1 MNNEDSKARDDV
13 CTTFLATLLGLG
25 LVPCVDAFAKSNTSQ
40 SGDTISL
47 SGSDWRIHEDVDGNG
62 AERRLFAADAS
73 SSEWIAATVPGNIQ
87 ADLEAARLLRPLWY
101 GLGDDIRLGKA
112 AEKDW
117 RYRKDFTAPAGWT
130 GKRVQLVF
138 DGVDHECEIFL
149 NNQRVGGFAGM
160 FRKMAYDV
168 SGQLRPGQVNHLA
181 VRIARSPASLV
192 PHVGKP
198 TIIKLYRHVLGD
210 VKSPT
215 NFGLDWGIGIYTLG
229 IWKDVYLEAT
239 GPARIDSIQV
249 QTRLSDGYGK
259 AAVTARL
266 EINSLTN
273 IRGKAR
279 FRRFPVG
286 QQAEATAQL
295 DADLKKGPSFLTAH
309 IAARSSGPGGPTA
322 RAEPAAV
329 HAGGDTW
336 KRRTA
341 RCWNCSGTARFGVR
355 EIRWK
360 QVEVRTGRFHQPVR
374 NW

>member
-1 MNNEDSKARDDV
+1 MSIQRLATTS

-117 RYRKDFTAPAGWT
+117 WYRKDFTAPAGWT

-149 NNQRVGGFAGM
+149 NSQRVGGFAGM

-215 NFGLDWGIGIYTLG
+215 EFRPRLGHRHLYTRHLEG
-229 IWKDVYLEAT
+229 CCIWKRH
-239 GPARIDSIQV
+239 ARRT
-249 QTRLSDGYGK
+249 TRS
-259 AAVTARL
+259 RCR
-266 EINSLTN
+266 
-273 IRGKAR
+273 RG
-279 FRRFPVG
+279 F
-286 QQAEATAQL
+286 
-295 DADLKKGPSFLTAH
+295 
-309 IAARSSGPGGPTA
+309 PTA
-322 RAEPAAV
+322 
-329 HAGGDTW
+329 GG
-336 KRRTA
+336 K
-341 RCWNCSGTARFGVR
+341 
-355 EIRWK
+355 
-360 QVEVRTGRFHQPVR
+360 PP
-374 NW
+374 